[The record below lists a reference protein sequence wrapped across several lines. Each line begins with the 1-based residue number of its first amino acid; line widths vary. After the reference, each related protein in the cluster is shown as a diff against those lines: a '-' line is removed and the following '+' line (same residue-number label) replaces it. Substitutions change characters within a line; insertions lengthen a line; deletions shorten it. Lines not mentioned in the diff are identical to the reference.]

1 MTKKTPTAK
10 PMPAAKKQAA
20 KPNNDG
26 ITKAVTLAVAKAMQP
41 SISMDASAKD
51 VDKFIVSI
59 KNRGAKL
66 DHDIHSAAMACLNHA
81 DKHGDTTLMVRLLM
95 ALPKSTRRNALGQW
109 AVAFGKFMQNPDN
122 KALAATPLVFDKAG
136 KTDLAAAQAKPF
148 WDFRNVPEGTN
159 EWQFGNFMEGVLKT
173 LARHA
178 GGTDAES
185 LKAKAAL
192 DALQGVQKALA
203 VPAQAAALPAGVKA
217 DRRAPDR
224 PAGAAP
230 VAPTIPAVH

>member
-1 MTKKTPTAK
+1 MTKKSATPAEKAKTETATK
-10 PMPAAKKQAA
+10 
-20 KPNNDG
+20 
-26 ITKAVTLAVAKAMQP
+26 KAVTLAVAKAMKP
-41 SISMDASAKD
+41 SIDMDASAKD

-109 AVAFGKFMQNPDN
+109 AIAFGKFMQNPDA
-122 KALAATPLVFDKAG
+122 KAVGTTPLVYDKAAN
-136 KTDLAAAQAKPF
+136 TDLAGAQMKPF
-148 WDFRNVPEGTN
+148 WDFRNVPEGTQD
-159 EWQFGNFMEGVLKT
+159 WQFGNYMDGVLKT

-178 GGTDAES
+178 LGTDAES

-192 DALQGVQKALA
+192 EALQGVQKALA
-203 VPAQAAALPAGVKA
+203 VPAQAAALPTGVKA

-224 PAGAAP
+224 PAVAAP
-230 VAPTIPAVH
+230 LAASIPAVH

>member
-1 MTKKTPTAK
+1 MTKKLAQTTK
-10 PMPAAKKQAA
+10 AADKAA
-20 KPNNDG
+20 ASATREKA
-26 ITKAVTLAVAKAMQP
+26 TQKAVTLAVAKAMKP
-41 SISMDASAKD
+41 SISMDATAAD

-109 AVAFGKFMQNPDN
+109 AVAFGKFMQNPDA
-122 KALAATPLVFDKAG
+122 KALATIPLVYDKTA
-136 KTDLAAAQAKPF
+136 KTDLAAAQSKPF
-148 WDFRNVPEGTN
+148 WDFRNVAEGTN
-159 EWQFGNFMEGVLKT
+159 EWLFGNYMEGVLKT

-178 GGTDAES
+178 LGTDAES

-224 PAGAAP
+224 PAVAAP
-230 VAPTIPAVH
+230 VAPMIPAVH